1 MGRTVIAADSSL
13 VMETIRTGLRKSARL
28 LIQLDGGAR
37 GARMSIS
44 RLKVGYARGRRALR
58 VWGLRATAR
67 ESMRY
72 VCTWRGRRRWADLDQ
87 AFDREHGVDTA
98 GIVPLQA
105 LAIDS
110 ANRDLGVRYQASC
123 AADFRGLMARLAL
136 PAEELTFVDLGAG
149 KGRAMLLASEL
160 PFRRVV
166 GVEFAPEL
174 CEVAR
179 RNVESFQVAAQRC
192 REFEVI
198 CADAA
203 EYQLPDEPTLVY
215 IYNSF
220 AEPVMRAVLA
230 NVRRSVDER
239 PRKLL
244 LALVNRKLD
253 ASALADMGWRRLADH
268 EHGELYEPRHA
279 SVPR

>member
-1 MGRTVIAADSSL
+1 MSSF
-13 VMETIRTGLRKSARL
+13 RL
-28 LIQLDGGAR
+28 E
-37 GARMSIS
+37 
-44 RLKVGYARGRRALR
+44 VGYARARRAIRL
-58 VWGLRATAR
+58 WGLRATAR
-67 ESMRY
+67 ESIRY
-72 VCTWRGRRRWADLDQ
+72 VHTWRARQRWVELDQ

-105 LAIDS
+105 LDIDS
-110 ANRDLGVRYQASC
+110 ANRDLGHRYQASSP
-123 AADFRGLMARLAL
+123 AGFRALMAGFAL

-179 RNVESFQVAAQRC
+179 RNLQDFQSAAQRC
-192 REFEVI
+192 REFEVV

-220 AEPVMRAVLA
+220 VDPLMRAVLA

-239 PRKLL
+239 PRKVL

-253 ASALADMGWRRLADH
+253 GSALTEMGWRCLTEH
-268 EHGELYEPRHA
+268 EYGELYEPRYA
-279 SVPR
+279 SVAQ

>member
-1 MGRTVIAADSSL
+1 
-13 VMETIRTGLRKSARL
+13 
-28 LIQLDGGAR
+28 
-37 GARMSIS
+37 
-44 RLKVGYARGRRALR
+44 

-67 ESMRY
+67 ESIRY
-72 VCTWRGRRRWADLDQ
+72 VRRWPARQRWADLDQ

-110 ANRDLGVRYQASC
+110 AKRDLGHRYHASD
-123 AADFRGLMARLAL
+123 AAGFRALMARLAL
-136 PAEELTFVDLGAG
+136 PAEELTFVDLGVG

-179 RNVESFQVAAQRC
+179 RDVKSFQSAAQRC
-192 REFEVI
+192 RELEVV

-220 AEPVMRAVLA
+220 EEPVMRAVLA
-230 NVRRSVDER
+230 NVRRSVDEK

-253 ASALADMGWRRLADH
+253 ASSLDETGWRCLAEH
-268 EHGELYEPRHA
+268 EYGELYEPRHA
-279 SVPR
+279 SVPE